1 MEKYFETTKLEDA
14 THIKVSVSYQPGGWN
29 SFTHQEEKRGIYVFI
44 YPVTLIPKDGYT
56 IEKVEAFSGLKVCV
70 RELKRNAPKSV
81 ESIWERLQESIDMLV
96 TMFED
101 GRVDLVDSHLRATE
115 WTPMEKFYVVCSDR
129 IWKDK
134 LVCECKTL
142 LETEIVE
149 NKWNS
154 HSDKMRVRTVTKKPS
169 YPATWYKVSEDGS
182 VVKTR

>member
-1 MEKYFETTKLEDA
+1 MEKYFETTKLKDT

-81 ESIWERLQESIDMLV
+81 ESIWERLQESIEMLV
-96 TMFED
+96 SMFED
-101 GRVDLVDSHLRATE
+101 GKVDLVYSHLRATE
-115 WTPMEKFYVVCSDR
+115 WTPMEKIYVVCSDR

-134 LVCECKTL
+134 LVCICQSIEDA
-142 LETEIVE
+142 EMVE
-149 NKWNS
+149 AKWKS
-154 HSDKMRVRTVTKKPS
+154 LPDRMRVRTVTTEPR
-169 YPATWYKVSEDGS
+169 YPATWYIVSEEGS
-182 VVKTR
+182 IVKVR